1 MTQKRVMPP
10 LLFLGLAAL
19 CFLSCPNTTTGTNE
33 PGGEVLEI
41 GPITAVEN
49 SGPVYFSLSTG
60 KGVIGE
66 NIAGREWDIA
76 FDSSRMIYTTR
87 GDTAAALGSGG
98 EGGVWAAG
106 TADFDAV
113 QSLDK
118 ADFSLPFAVDTARYT
133 SPAAEMGAPVLNR
146 LNMISYVGY
155 GSGTGTTAEDPL
167 TDYKYNAKQYY
178 IADLSTMPPV
188 YSLTRH
194 VYIIRHG
201 NGSDYSKVQIT
212 ALDTI
217 ASTKGNRRVFSL
229 TYQNF

>member
-1 MTQKRVMPP
+1 MTKKRAAPP

-19 CFLSCPNTTTGTNE
+19 CFLACPNGNTGPGE
-33 PGGEVLEI
+33 PGGEVLET

-49 SGPVYFSLSTG
+49 SGPVYVSLSTG
-60 KGVIGE
+60 KIVTGG
-66 NIAGREWDIA
+66 AGREWDIA
-76 FDSSRMIYTTR
+76 FDYSRMIYTNS
-87 GDTAAALGSGG
+87 GDTAAALESGG
-98 EGGVWAAG
+98 EGGVWASG
-106 TADFDAV
+106 ITDFGAV
-113 QSLDK
+113 QSLDG
-118 ADFSLPFAVDTARYT
+118 ADFTLPFAVDTARYT

-146 LNMISYVGY
+146 LNVISYVGY
-155 GSGTGTTAEDPL
+155 GTGTGATVEDPL

-178 IADLSTMPPV
+178 VADLSTMPPV

-201 NGSDYSKVQIT
+201 NGADYSKVQIT